1 MSETKLKNDSDSG
14 SNPTMILPGSTIGM
28 VGGGQLGRMFAIAAT
43 QMGYQV
49 VVFCETEQEPAA
61 QIAHRCVFG
70 RLNNMDAVEA
80 FANQCNVITLEFE
93 NIPEAT
99 IAKCQ
104 QYAPTYPSSDVL
116 ATAQDRLREKNTIQ
130 DAGLPV
136 APFAKVVDAETL
148 ATASEAVGLPLILKT
163 ARSGYDGKG
172 QHRINTLAD
181 AENVDWSLCDEW
193 VAEQLIAFDREVSV
207 VVARTV
213 DGRTSTFPIFENDH
227 VNHILDVTM
236 IPATLSDSVQQ
247 KAREI
252 AIATAQ
258 ALDVVGL
265 LCVEMFVRSDAEGNE
280 EVIINEV
287 APRPHNSGHLTI
299 EACHTSQFEQHVRA
313 VCGLPLGNTDMICGG
328 AAMANLLG
336 DVWGDETHTPPWDR
350 ALDVDAV
357 KLHLYGKVHPKP
369 GRKMGHLTCVGESRD
384 TVVEKVRE
392 ARRRLTSS
400 SSV

>member
-1 MSETKLKNDSDSG
+1 MNNQSDS
-14 SNPTMILPGSTIGM
+14 NPDFKLILPGGTIGM

-80 FANQCNVITLEFE
+80 FANQCDVITLEFE

-136 APFAKVVDAETL
+136 APFCRVVDAATL
-148 ATASEAVGLPLILKT
+148 ATAAEAVGLPLILKT

-172 QHRINTLAD
+172 QHRITTLAD
-181 AENVDWSLCDEW
+181 ADHVAWSMCDEW
-193 VAEQLIAFDREVSV
+193 VAEQLISFDREVSV
-207 VVARTV
+207 VVARTA

-236 IPATLSDSVQQ
+236 LPATLSDSVQKQ
-247 KAREI
+247 AREI
-252 AIATAQ
+252 AITAAK

-265 LCVEMFVRSDAEGNE
+265 LCVEMFVRPSADGSE

-313 VCGLPLGNTDMICGG
+313 VCGLPLGNTEMICGG

-336 DVWGDETHTPPWDR
+336 DVWGDETKTPPWDN
-350 ALDVDAV
+350 ALAVDGV
-357 KLHLYGKVHPKP
+357 KLHLYGKVHAKP
-369 GRKMGHLTCVGESRD
+369 GRKMGHLTCVGNDRD
-384 TVVEKVRE
+384 AVVAKVRE
-392 ARRRLTSS
+392 ARSRLTR
-400 SSV
+400 